1 MAGPSQPVL
10 KRAVWGL
17 RLSTGQGQRSGA
29 AREAE
34 PRPCNTPRLCVVSG
48 DEQLSRSVWG
58 TDRWPVLCVRHCPW
72 CFQEHATQGG
82 FRLVI

>member
-1 MAGPSQPVL
+1 MWDGGSQSACPQEGCL
-10 KRAVWGL
+10 GAQAEHRPRSRVWGCE
-17 RLSTGQGQRSGA
+17 RSH
-29 AREAE
+29 
-34 PRPCNTPRLCVVSG
+34 PCNTPRLCVVSG

-72 CFQEHATQGG
+72 CFQGHATQGG